1 MNYCAYCFIIVL
13 TCPNPD
19 KIAPNPDPGQMAPNP
34 DCPGQTRTSGNPRAE
49 AFRGSAFIFVF
60 ILIAMF

>member
-34 DCPGQTRTSGNPRAE
+34 DCPGQTRTSGNPIRIVD
-49 AFRGSAFIFVF
+49 SN
-60 ILIAMF
+60 